1 MTRLPLRAAAFL
13 CGFAATSAATAGAQS
28 LGLVAGRDYPEWL
41 EAWSPLSPQGDLPR
55 HLPSASPATP
65 LLLLPEPRVGL
76 FWSAGNPAG
85 LAWDV
90 TDSRGDAAAIYASQD
105 GALKRPLDPASSSLT
120 QFTGMGWQPLPARG
134 AGIGRVT
141 FSQDIRD
148 PSSMSD
154 VNEPYPSSP
163 FVITDTT
170 SSALR
175 RTRAR
180 LEAAGGWRVGG
191 WGFGVAAG
199 HEALNTTTVAAPL
212 ARRNRSVNSA
222 ATIGISRS
230 FAGGQAQIGAHAEL
244 GGGQETV
251 ALMEFAEEGAV
262 AQLEGYREVPVFGF
276 QVVYGRRVTTEK
288 RTVGL
293 NAAGNLARGKWVLF
307 ADGTHYRERPTSQ
320 QQDNPAT
327 DLWATT
333 GGSGG
338 AAIQFPLGGERA
350 LLTATGKFTKLSG
363 DAEQVL
369 PSLGGFHADERSIDA
384 TAELRMRPTRD
395 WTGVLSVSLL
405 AEHRERNDSIA
416 KATTS
421 VDGMTPRVQVEVG
434 RFISQRF
441 LISGGYAI
449 ANYTANA
456 TIPSLSTRGP
466 VYRQLIAPEVD
477 IETTGSRAQSFSVVA
492 RYDAGHGPA
501 VWIAGRGERLSSNAP
516 AGTLVPFGDRTGKTI
531 WLGVT
536 LAGKE

>member
-1 MTRLPLRAAAFL
+1 MTCVSLRTAVLLGGFISTAAR
-13 CGFAATSAATAGAQS
+13 TASAQS
-28 LGLVAGRDYPEWL
+28 LGFVAGRDYPEWL
-41 EAWSPLSPQGDLPR
+41 QAWSPLSPQGDLPR

-90 TDSRGDAAAIYASQD
+90 TDSRGDASATRALQD

-120 QFTGMGWQPLPARG
+120 QFNGMGWQPLPARG

-141 FSQDIRD
+141 FSRDVRD

-180 LEAAGGWRVGG
+180 LEGAGGWRVGN

-199 HEALNTTTVAAPL
+199 HEARNTTTVAAPL

-222 ATIGISRS
+222 ATIGVSRS
-230 FAGGQAQIGAHAEL
+230 LAHGRVKVGARAQLA
-244 GGGQETV
+244 GGQETV
-251 ALMEFAEEGAV
+251 ALTEFAKEGAV
-262 AQLEGYREVPVFGF
+262 AQLEGYQEVPVFGF

-288 RTVGL
+288 RSLGL
-293 NAAGNLARGKWVLF
+293 NAAGNLSRGKWVLF

-338 AAIQFPLGGERA
+338 AAIQFPLDGERA
-350 LLTATGKFTKLSG
+350 LFTATGKFTKLSG
-363 DAEQVL
+363 DAEQVSPL
-369 PSLGGFHADERSIDA
+369 RSGFHADERSFDG
-384 TAELRMRPTRD
+384 TTELRMRPNRN

-416 KATTS
+416 KAKTS
-421 VDGMTPRVQVEVG
+421 VDGLTPGVQVEVG
-434 RFISQRF
+434 RFLLQR
-441 LISGGYAI
+441 LMISGGYAI
-449 ANYTANA
+449 AVYTASG

-466 VYRQLIAPEVD
+466 VYRQLIAPELD
-477 IETTGSRAQSFSVVA
+477 IETTGSRAQSFSLVA
-492 RYDAGHGPA
+492 RYDAGHGSA

-516 AGTLVPFGDRTGKTI
+516 AGTLVPLGQRTGKTV
-531 WLGVT
+531 WVGVT